1 MPAGATS
8 AHLRTESE
16 PNGVEWQPMKTFYN
30 VTLFFFVLGILI
42 LCCFAPWTPTPAG
55 SASVHQ
61 SLGYAPVWSAKFAAV
76 PGARVDGG
84 AFAILAGVV
93 AFFSIV
99 IGAVAYF
106 FRGKRGPEKDLDE

>member
-1 MPAGATS
+1 
-8 AHLRTESE
+8 
-16 PNGVEWQPMKTFYN
+16 MKTFTVPSVLPRVSPTN
-30 VTLFFFVLGILI
+30 SSVIPNGCEESLFAWPGNDFM
-42 LCCFAPWTPTPAG
+42 
-55 SASVHQ
+55 HQ
-61 SLGYAPVWSAKFAAV
+61 SLGYAPVWSAKFAGV

-93 AFFSIV
+93 GFFSIV

>member
-8 AHLRTESE
+8 AHPRTESE

-30 VTLFFFVLGILI
+30 VTLFFFALGILI
-42 LCCFAPWTPTPAG
+42 LCCLAPWTPTPTG